1 MLSLVVTQLGIIMS
15 TDQPRL
21 DTEPTASPALDTDSG
36 GALATAKPRAHRAR
50 DRQRW
55 LRLTAWA
62 VAAAALVLSALAIY
76 WSRPPALI
84 DLRAYTLQL
93 TGMNATELPPGAAT
107 TAAVTAVANALLNKP
122 GGYLRNDVAPPSVLL
137 DNMPNWEFGVLTE
150 LRDVSRALR
159 NDFSRA
165 QTQSGEDRDLMQAD
179 AQFHFDAEHWVLPAA
194 ENEYAAG
201 LAALRRYLDR
211 LIAGN
216 ASFYSRADNLNF
228 YLATVE
234 KRLGNFSQRLSESVR
249 EPMLREL
256 IFENESQAP
265 AASNRTPWLEID
277 DVFFEARGY
286 IWALVHVLRGI
297 EMDFQAVLEQKNA
310 AIKLRRIIDKL
321 ENTQQTL
328 WSPMIFNSTG
338 FGMLTNHSLVMASY
352 ISRANAAVID
362 LRRLLAEG

>member
-1 MLSLVVTQLGIIMS
+1 MS
-15 TDQPRL
+15 SPQPQPGKG
-21 DTEPTASPALDTDSG
+21 PTANPAVATGTGGTLAVSKTRPSPN
-36 GALATAKPRAHRAR
+36 RAEQRY
-50 DRQRW
+50 RW
-55 LRLTAWA
+55 LRPALWSLAF
-62 VAAAALVLSALAIY
+62 AALALGMLAIY

-84 DLRAYTLQL
+84 DVHGYVSKLA
-93 TGMNATELPPGAAT
+93 GGNATELPPGAAT
-107 TAAVTAVANALLNKP
+107 TAAVIAVAETLLNKP
-122 GGYLRNDVAPPSVLL
+122 GGYLRNDIAPPSVLL
-137 DNMPNWEFGVLTE
+137 DNMPNWEFGALTE

-179 AQFHFDAEHWVLPAA
+179 AQFHFDDEHWILPAA
-194 ENEYAAG
+194 EDEYAQG
-201 LAALRRYLDR
+201 LAALRRYLNR
-211 LIAGN
+211 LMAGN
-216 ASFYSRADNLNF
+216 ASFFARADNLNF

-265 AASNRTPWLEID
+265 VASKRTPWLEID
-277 DVFFEARGY
+277 DVFFETRGY

-297 EMDFQAVLEQKNA
+297 EADFQPVLERKNA
-310 AIKLRRIIDKL
+310 AVKLRRIIDKL

-328 WSPMIFNSTG
+328 WSPVILNSTG
-338 FGMLTNHSLVMASY
+338 FGMLTNHSLVIASY
-352 ISRANAAVID
+352 LSRANAAVID